1 MTYITGGSLVVNLYL
16 LDIERSHNEL
26 LQIESQGTTTN
37 QNKIPP
43 LYGISVNVMSLN
55 KNSRACVE
63 ENSWTLMFRTLIQ
76 MIVFPTTHDTSI
88 FGHVQIIEVE
98 IQHGKKIKAVKSLV
112 VNLYLLDIERSH
124 NELLQI
130 ESQGTTT
137 NQNKIPPLYGISV
150 NVMSLNKNSRACV
163 EENSWTLMFRTLI
176 QMIVF
181 PTTHD
186 TSIFGHVQI
195 IEVEIQHG
203 KKIKAVKYH
212 ALWRILSFV

>member
-1 MTYITGGSLVVNLYL
+1 MKIIRIFRLFKIDFHLNLVETFVAPSIRQNLISILDKFGYACSLRDDKLSLPYDSNVVRY
-16 LDIERSHNEL
+16 R
-26 LQIESQGTTTN
+26 
-37 QNKIPP
+37 
-43 LYGISVNVMSLN
+43 
-55 KNSRACVE
+55 
-63 ENSWTLMFRTLIQ
+63 
-76 MIVFPTTHDTSI
+76 
-88 FGHVQIIEVE
+88 
-98 IQHGKKIKAVKSLV
+98 SLV